1 MKLYFISDTNEDG
14 DNFDLFTIAN
24 TPEEACQ
31 QWLAYY
37 EIEPNGHGGPL
48 PERIFEINLLL
59 PNCAAEPFPLGWHND
74 HVKQVGGWQ

>member
-1 MKLYFISDTNEDG
+1 MKVFLVTDCDEMAEDRSV
-14 DNFDLFTIAN
+14 LVAAN

-37 EIEPNGHGGPL
+37 EIEPNGRGGPL
-48 PERIFEINLLL
+48 PERIFETNLLL

-74 HVKQVGGWQ
+74 HVKQVGGWK